1 VAEHRPDPAGTDDD
15 IPAVEE
21 PAAENVSED
30 NPEGHLDTALPPRMN
45 DWRRRSA
52 AGAMLTGFAFGLR
65 EVFELPHQEP
75 SIEIQ
80 TSGDPPTDLP
90 VDAEVD
96 QIRPADNVVT
106 VRPWL
111 LPDGEPTRDESGLD
125 PETGTEPPPSQEP
138 EDESRP

>member
-1 VAEHRPDPAGTDDD
+1 MAERRASREGTDDD

-21 PAAENVSED
+21 PTTEDGSEED
-30 NPEGHLDTALPPRMN
+30 PEGHLDTALPPRMN
-45 DWRRRSA
+45 EWRRRSA
-52 AGAMLTGFAFGLR
+52 TGAMLTGFAFGLR
-65 EVFELPHQEP
+65 EVFEPPHQEP

-96 QIRPADNVVT
+96 QIRPSDNVVT

-111 LPDGEPTRDESGLD
+111 LPDGEPTHDESGFA
-125 PETGTEPPPSQEP
+125 PESGADSPPFEEPGE
-138 EDESRP
+138 EDRP